1 MGAKLVSMAEVSSKN
16 GGGGGQSAGGGRNG
30 KLLSVYG
37 NQQKIRNFEN
47 FGTISGQN
55 VIHGDLI
62 ENVSIINGNVSVI
75 NGKPTQTF
83 NFKLTPAILALRVC
97 KPEGGRRFVTYLG
110 AKEFKWP
117 KVLSGG
123 PEITKQSD
131 GLVKAQLVAIVS
143 SLNEGTLVKPNSFK
157 GCSVSQSSWVI
168 GESLRGRTMGD
179 SRSLVIAVV
188 LESKVCA
195 SAPNGDPIQVA
206 SMVSLPVRLE
216 GDHLDK
222 VASATEVSKL
232 GFIGMEVTNRRKRDT
247 TVRLM
252 GRGID
257 VSSDNRHHGAAQ
269 NHFSP
274 LSDLGS

>member
-1 MGAKLVSMAEVSSKN
+1 M
-16 GGGGGQSAGGGRNG
+16 
-30 KLLSVYG
+30 SVYG

-117 KVLSGG
+117 KVLSGE

-131 GLVKAQLVAIVS
+131 GVVKAQLVAIVS
-143 SLNEGTLVKPNSFK
+143 SLSEGTLVKPNSFK
-157 GCSVSQSSWVI
+157 GCSV
-168 GESLRGRTMGD
+168 G
-179 SRSLVIAVV
+179 
-188 LESKVCA
+188 
-195 SAPNGDPIQVA
+195 
-206 SMVSLPVRLE
+206 
-216 GDHLDK
+216 
-222 VASATEVSKL
+222 
-232 GFIGMEVTNRRKRDT
+232 
-247 TVRLM
+247 
-252 GRGID
+252 
-257 VSSDNRHHGAAQ
+257 
-269 NHFSP
+269 
-274 LSDLGS
+274 